1 MYQLWQPDHSSSP
14 PVFNV
19 IGLILVVQSLIFC
32 VVFYD
37 SEALATWTSVRV
49 SFTAPFLLFACMICF
64 NFVIA
69 CWLYCFNVDVFVLV
83 FFIFGN
89 KLLRAYVFCLYYMPN
104 WNKVLLTYF
113 VFVFRLPPLFG
124 SLYCFCPSIYD
135 LWLPLMVSLTF
146 SSIRT
151 YLTTIIYH
159 KMSDNG
165 FINYTYLEMDI
176 IIKLWKVVLPWTR

>member
-69 CWLYCFNVDVFVLV
+69 CWLYCFNVDVFVCSFVFIYSVKSSWELMFFVYITCRIEIKFYLLV
-83 FFIFGN
+83 
-89 KLLRAYVFCLYYMPN
+89 
-104 WNKVLLTYF
+104 LTY
-113 VFVFRLPPLFG
+113 LCLE
-124 SLYCFCPSIYD
+124 LYCMLEQTSWNI
-135 LWLPLMVSLTF
+135 VSA
-146 SSIRT
+146 
-151 YLTTIIYH
+151 
-159 KMSDNG
+159 
-165 FINYTYLEMDI
+165 
-176 IIKLWKVVLPWTR
+176 